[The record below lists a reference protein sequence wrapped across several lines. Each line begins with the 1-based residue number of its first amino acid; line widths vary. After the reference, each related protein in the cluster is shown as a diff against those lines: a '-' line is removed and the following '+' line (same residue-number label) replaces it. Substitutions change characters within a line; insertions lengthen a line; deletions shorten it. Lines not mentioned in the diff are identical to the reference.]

1 MTEHSET
8 PTASSTTSP
17 ADADDDSSTTGPDDA
32 TLAGV
37 SDEQLPEDLRPT
49 DDNPLAQPLDP
60 DAEATK
66 SADELGMDDT
76 QDDTSGDYES
86 SGDTPSTELDDEL
99 ESEDGAGHGDG
110 AQGAGISG

>member
-1 MTEHSET
+1 MTEQSET

-17 ADADDDSSTTGPDDA
+17 ADADNDSASAAPEDA
-32 TLAGV
+32 SLAGV
-37 SDEQLPEDLRPT
+37 SDDQLPEDLRPSE
-49 DDNPLAQPLDP
+49 DNPLAQPLDP
-60 DAEATK
+60 DDEATK
-66 SADELGMDDT
+66 DADELGMDDT
-76 QDDTSGDYES
+76 QADTSGEYKS

>member
-1 MTEHSET
+1 MTEQSQT

-17 ADADDDSSTTGPDDA
+17 ADADNESSSAGPDDA

-37 SDEQLPEDLRPT
+37 SDDQLPEDLQPGEE
-49 DDNPLAQPLDP
+49 NPLAQPLDP
-60 DAEATK
+60 DDESTK
-66 SADELGMDDT
+66 DADELGMDDT